1 MIDASE
7 PLTLHPLSIDAEGA
21 EPRDPGNCLL
31 AHCAARE
38 FGARSVAFFRGTTY
52 LDRIGPDGGR
62 RIDRYMNSASAR
74 RLIVSFDSGTQ
85 PITADTML
93 TLLPPYKQFMIADKR
108 ERSRKFD
115 QTPAGRARTEL
126 SHARTAVRNANAN
139 A

>member
-1 MIDASE
+1 LGEDRPRAICLSSASQYWD
-7 PLTLHPLSIDAEGA
+7 I
-21 EPRDPGNCLL
+21 
-31 AHCAARE
+31 
-38 FGARSVAFFRGTTY
+38 VAF
-52 LDRIGPDGGR
+52 DG
-62 RIDRYMNSASAR
+62 
-74 RLIVSFDSGTQ
+74 GTQ

-115 QTPAGRARTEL
+115 RTPVGRARTEL